1 MIDLHDPSFPQ
12 TPNPVLSRHG
22 MVITGN
28 AAASSAGLWIL
39 RQGGN
44 AVDAAIATAATLTV
58 TEPTTNGL
66 GGDAMVLVWKNG
78 ECFALNASGGAPSAL
93 SMDAVKAKHGN
104 VNAMPMLGWTPIT
117 VPGQV
122 AGWEALHRRFGK
134 LPFAQCLQ
142 PAIEAA
148 SNGFVVGVTLA
159 RFWANAAKRFT
170 DADDHSG
177 QFDAWF
183 STFTPNGKTPQP
195 GDVIRFP
202 EHARTLQRIAQYG
215 AQDFYQGE
223 LALAIAKSAQ
233 RHGGFLS
240 STDLAAYQPRW
251 IDPLSLDYRGSTI
264 YELPPNTQ
272 GAITLIALNI
282 LRQFP
287 SLKPNHTETLHRM
300 FEATKQAYVEGFAAI
315 TDPLQMNTDLRGLLT
330 EEYGKTHARRIQ
342 KQAVPMSGLNPAS
355 SDTVYLCTADAEGT
369 LVSMIQSNYAGFGS
383 GIVVEG
389 TGIALNNRGAKFSLD
404 PSHINALLPGKQP
417 FHTIIPG
424 MMTHP
429 DGSVTAF
436 GVMGGHMQP
445 QGHLQMITH
454 LIDFGTNPQTAL
466 ALPRWQCL
474 EDGKFVLEPGFDSR
488 VVRAL
493 RQRGHDITLASD
505 KASFGRGQI
514 IHRLPNGTLVG
525 GCDPRTDSLI
535 SCY

>member
-1 MIDLHDPSFPQ
+1 MIDLKDPSIPY
-12 TPNPVLSRHG
+12 TANPVLARHG

-28 AAASSAGLWIL
+28 AAASSAGLSIL

-44 AVDAAIATAATLTV
+44 AIDAAIATAATLTV

-66 GGDAMVLVWKNG
+66 GGDAMVLVWKDG
-78 ECFALNASGGAPSAL
+78 QCRALNASGYAPATL
-93 SMDAVKAKHGN
+93 SVDAIKAKHGE
-104 VNAMPMLGWTPIT
+104 VNAMPQLGWTPIT
-117 VPGQV
+117 VPGQI
-122 AGWEALHRRFGK
+122 AGWEALHRRYGK
-134 LPFAQCLQ
+134 LSFAQCLQ
-142 PAIEAA
+142 PAIDAA
-148 SNGFVVGVTLA
+148 TTGFVVGVTLA
-159 RFWANAAKRFT
+159 RFWANAAKRYKES
-170 DADDHSG
+170 DDHSG

-183 STFTPNGKTPQP
+183 STFAPNGQTPQA
-195 GDVIRFP
+195 GDVVKFP
-202 EHARTLQRIAQYG
+202 DHAKTLQRIAQYG
-215 AQDFYQGE
+215 SQDFYQGE
-223 LALAIAKSAQ
+223 IAQAIAKSAQ

-240 STDLAAYQPRW
+240 YPDLASYQPRW
-251 IDPLSLDYRGSTI
+251 TDPLTLDYRGSMI

-287 SLKPNHTETLHRM
+287 TLKPHSTETLHRM
-300 FEATKQAYVEGFAAI
+300 FESTKQAYVEGFAAI
-315 TDPLQMNTDLRGLLT
+315 TDPLHMTTDLRSLLT
-330 EEYGKTHARRIQ
+330 EDYGKIHAQRIQ
-342 KQAVPMSGLNPAS
+342 KQAVPMANLNPAS
-355 SDTVYLCTADAEGT
+355 SDTVYLCTADEEGT

-424 MMTHP
+424 MMNHP

-445 QGHLQMITH
+445 QGHLQMITK
-454 LIDFGTNPQTAL
+454 LIDFGVNPQTAL

-474 EDGKFVLEPGFDSR
+474 EDGKFVIEPGFDSR
-488 VVRAL
+488 IIRAL
-493 RQRGHDITLASD
+493 RQRGHDITIATD
-505 KASFGRGQI
+505 KAGFGRGQI